1 MAWFQTRNFD
11 YFSLPL
17 RWQGL
22 AALSLPFLLVGCQ
35 VFTLDHLA
43 TKEDLAN
50 QQVWITTQLEQQD
63 TRQQQVWQHQLET
76 GFDQQQTGQQH
87 LQSSLRH
94 LDLRFDQRLVALER
108 QLAQQQT
115 ADPQGQRLR
124 APAQHTLTVEM
135 EGKLL
140 LGRQEWVAFPEQR
153 LILPAR
159 IDSGANT
166 SSLHAV
172 NLQEFERDGEAW
184 LRFETHYQSQESE
197 DVRVIPI
204 EAPLVR
210 QVRIRQASGSESRP
224 VIRLPM
230 RLANRTESV
239 EFTLT
244 DRGEM
249 TFPVLLGRR
258 YMMDLAVID
267 VAREYVQGRPELPAI
282 AEPETAEPEEEAAA
296 ETTTEQAPQGEAE

>member
-1 MAWFQTRNFD
+1 MAFFLTRNAY
-11 YFSLPL
+11 YFAPSARLKGLTGLTLPL
-17 RWQGL
+17 
-22 AALSLPFLLVGCQ
+22 FLVGCQ
-35 VFTLDHLA
+35 ALTPAHLA
-43 TKEDLAN
+43 TKEDLQE
-50 QQVWITTQLEQQD
+50 QQSWIAAQIEQQD
-63 TRQQQVWQHQLET
+63 VRQQQAWQARLDQ
-76 GFDQQQTGQQH
+76 GFELQQTGQQH

-108 QLAQQQT
+108 QLTQQQ
-115 ADPQGQRLR
+115 AQDQQQRLIR
-124 APAQHTLTVEM
+124 APSQQTQAVEVD
-135 EGKLL
+135 GKLL
-140 LGRQEWVAFPEQR
+140 LGRQEWVAFPDHN

-172 NLQEFERDGEAW
+172 NLQEFERDGETW
-184 LRFETHYQSQESE
+184 LRFETHYQAEGADQP
-197 DVRVIPI
+197 RVIPI

-210 QVRIRQASGSESRP
+210 QVRIRQASGSEQRP
-224 VIRLPM
+224 VVRLPM
-230 RLANRTESV
+230 RLAHRTESV

-282 AEPETAEPEEEAAA
+282 AEPEEEAAA
-296 ETTTEQAPQGEAE
+296 EATTEQVQQGEAE